1 MNFFFSF
8 VFEFLSTRI
17 YASVD
22 IALKFDSIDVPRT
35 MSRVL
40 RRQMMVVKENAD
52 VDMDVHLDKFFLS
65 FSALF
70 ASNFFFFFF
79 FTSRSR
85 QVLFFS
91 LHMLVLF
98 ERFFYAQSHLRSNKM
113 TNISLRTTQTRTHT
127 HTHIYIH
134 DRSLC
139 GSCTFFF
146 NVNKKLFFCCF
157 SLSPSRALSPFFFT
171 FVRVREHT
179 YMYNQTYLPKS
190 KSEGKRQRE
199 KKKYTYEKRT
209 TTCGFSISTWDR
221 MRKRERERKRK

>member
-1 MNFFFSF
+1 
-8 VFEFLSTRI
+8 
-17 YASVD
+17 
-22 IALKFDSIDVPRT
+22 
-35 MSRVL
+35 
-40 RRQMMVVKENAD
+40 MMVVKENAD

-127 HTHIYIH
+127 YIYTIV
-134 DRSLC
+134 LC
-139 GSCTFFF
+139 
-146 NVNKKLFFCCF
+146 V
-157 SLSPSRALSPFFFT
+157 
-171 FVRVREHT
+171 VRVRFFLMLIRSFFLLLQSLSLSLPLALFPLSSLRLYVCVSTHT
-179 YMYNQTYLPKS
+179 CII
-190 KSEGKRQRE
+190 KRIYRRVRARE
-199 KKKYTYEKRT
+199 R
-209 TTCGFSISTWDR
+209 D
-221 MRKRERERKRK
+221 RERKKNIRMRREQRLVVSAFLLGIE